1 MEIESIC
8 YLCIR
13 QTAHGWHRAQSL
25 TARWRS
31 LPICKVGVAIPQSGK
46 LSIMSE
52 KITHSGI
59 VDSIGGGRVMV
70 RITQTSAC
78 ASCKVAG
85 HCNASE
91 SKEKIIDV
99 GRHGCRGELKVGDV
113 VMVTV
118 SRKVAAQAL
127 LLGFGVPFVILVA
140 VLFAVVLATSDETT
154 GALSAIGALI
164 PYYIALFL
172 VRDKI
177 RGKMSFEV
185 EKVPA

>member
-1 MEIESIC
+1 MF
-8 YLCIR
+8 
-13 QTAHGWHRAQSL
+13 TPH
-25 TARWRS
+25 
-31 LPICKVGVAIPQSGK
+31 
-46 LSIMSE
+46 
-52 KITHSGI
+52 
-59 VDSIGGGRVMV
+59 
-70 RITQTSAC
+70 
-78 ASCKVAG
+78 
-85 HCNASE
+85 E